1 MLELLVVA
9 VFLQS
14 VALVVLTISLSAA
27 MLRLVKVADR
37 VEQQA
42 EAVAELRKDVGAVDD
57 VVVKLGE
64 AVFGK

>member
-1 MLELLVVA
+1 MVA

-14 VALVVLTISLSAA
+14 VALVVLTMLLSAA
-27 MLRLVKVADR
+27 VLRLVKVTDR

>member
-1 MLELLVVA
+1 MLELLMVA

-14 VALVVLTISLSAA
+14 VALVVLTMLLSAA
-27 MLRLVKVADR
+27 VLRLVKVTDR

>member
-42 EAVAELRKDVGAVDD
+42 EAVAELRRDVDAVDD
-57 VVVKLGE
+57 VVVELGK

>member
-14 VALVVLTISLSAA
+14 VALVVLTMLLSAA
-27 MLRLVKVADR
+27 VLRLVKVTDR

>member
-14 VALVVLTISLSAA
+14 VALVVLTILLSAA
-27 MLRLVKVADR
+27 VLRLVKVADR

-42 EAVAELRKDVGAVDD
+42 EAVAELRKDVDAVDD